1 VPIRIQELFKPAAYM
16 ELFVARQP
24 IFDGKMNVVAYEMLY
39 RSGSSLKAFDGTEG
53 DVATA
58 KVINALFYSSGGTD
72 LLNQKLAFINFPQ
85 SLLLSEAA
93 LAVPAR
99 HVVLEILEN
108 VEAKPCVI
116 SACRALQAKNY
127 RFALDDISNCSQQ
140 SEFADLANYIKVDFR
155 NADREE
161 CAKIAKTYRGRKTL
175 VAEKVETREEFQW
188 ALEKGFS
195 LFQGFF
201 FSKPL
206 TSSVLDIPGFK
217 LNFLEILKRINQ
229 SDFDFDQLA
238 NVVKREAALSYKLL
252 RAANSALYGMR
263 QPAKSVDRAMK
274 RLGENEV
281 RKLLSIIVMI
291 DLAAD
296 SPTEVMV
303 SALVRARFGELLA
316 SEVGLH
322 SRAGEVFTIGLFS
335 RLDAIIGR
343 PLEQI
348 LSGIDLRQDLC
359 EALVHP
365 GRHEDPI
372 SKLWS
377 ILLAYEAGEWE
388 RATPLMRQINLQ
400 PDCVHSLYTTAVRW
414 ADTMFRR

>member
-1 VPIRIQELFKPAAYM
+1 M

-39 RSGSSLKAFDGTEG
+39 RSSSSLSAFDGTDG

-58 KVINALFYSSGGTD
+58 KVINALFYSTEGTD

-99 HVVLEILEN
+99 HVVLEILES
-108 VEAKPCVI
+108 VEPSPCVI
-116 SACRALQAKNY
+116 AACKALQAKKY
-127 RFALDDISNCSQQ
+127 RFALDDISSCGQQ
-140 SEFADLANYIKVDFR
+140 AEFADLASYIKVDFR

-188 ALEKGFS
+188 AVERGFS

-229 SDFDFDQLA
+229 PDFDFDQLA

-252 RAANSALYGMR
+252 RAANSALYGTR
-263 QPAKSVDRAMK
+263 EPAKSVDRAMK

-316 SEVGLH
+316 TKIGLH
-322 SRAGEVFTIGLFS
+322 SRSSELFTIGLFS

-348 LSGIDLRQDLC
+348 LSGVDLRQDLC
-359 EALVHP
+359 EAVIHP
-365 GRHEDPI
+365 GRHDDPV
-372 SKLWS
+372 SKIWS
-377 ILLAYEAGEWE
+377 TLLAYEAGDWE
-388 RATPLMRQINLQ
+388 RAIPLMQQINLQ
-400 PDCVHSLYTTAVRW
+400 ADCVHLLYTTAVRW
-414 ADTMFRR
+414 ADTIFRR

>member
-1 VPIRIQELFKPAAYM
+1 M

-24 IFDGKMNVVAYEMLY
+24 IFDRKMNVVAYEMLY
-39 RSGSSLKAFDGTEG
+39 RSGSSLGAFDGTDG

-58 KVINALFYSSGGTD
+58 KVINALFYSPEGTD

-108 VEAKPCVI
+108 VEPKPCVVKT
-116 SACRALQAKNY
+116 CKELQAKKY
-127 RFALDDISNCSQQ
+127 RFALDDISNCHQQ
-140 SEFADLANYIKVDFR
+140 SELAELASYIKVDFR
-155 NADREE
+155 NADRGE
-161 CAKIAKTYRGRKTL
+161 CAKIASKYRGRKTL
-175 VAEKVETREEFQW
+175 VAEKVETRDEFQW
-188 ALEKGFS
+188 AIAQGFS

-217 LNFLEILKRINQ
+217 RNFLEILNRINQ
-229 SDFDFDQLA
+229 PEFDFDQLA

-252 RAANSALYGMR
+252 RAGNSALYGTR
-263 QPAKSVDRAMK
+263 HPAKSVDRAMK

-296 SPTEVMV
+296 SPTEIMV
-303 SALVRARFGELLA
+303 SALVRARFGESLA
-316 SEVGLH
+316 SKVGLH
-322 SRAGEVFTIGLFS
+322 SRSGELFTIGLFS

-348 LSGIDLRQDLC
+348 LDGIDLRQDLR
-359 EALVHP
+359 EALLYP
-365 GRHEDPI
+365 GRHDDPV

-377 ILLAYEAGEWE
+377 TLLAYETGDWE
-388 RATPLMRQINLQ
+388 RAMPLMQQINLQ
-400 PDCVHSLYTTAVRW
+400 PDCVHSLYTTAVHW

>member
-1 VPIRIQELFKPAAYM
+1 
-16 ELFVARQP
+16 
-24 IFDGKMNVVAYEMLY
+24 
-39 RSGSSLKAFDGTEG
+39 
-53 DVATA
+53 
-58 KVINALFYSSGGTD
+58 
-72 LLNQKLAFINFPQ
+72 
-85 SLLLSEAA
+85 
-93 LAVPAR
+93 
-99 HVVLEILEN
+99 
-108 VEAKPCVI
+108 
-116 SACRALQAKNY
+116 
-127 RFALDDISNCSQQ
+127 
-140 SEFADLANYIKVDFR
+140 
-155 NADREE
+155 
-161 CAKIAKTYRGRKTL
+161 
-175 VAEKVETREEFQW
+175 
-188 ALEKGFS
+188 
-195 LFQGFF
+195 
-201 FSKPL
+201 
-206 TSSVLDIPGFK
+206 
-217 LNFLEILKRINQ
+217 
-229 SDFDFDQLA
+229 
-238 NVVKREAALSYKLL
+238 
-252 RAANSALYGMR
+252 
-263 QPAKSVDRAMK
+263 MK

-377 ILLAYEAGEWE
+377 ILLTYEAGEWE

-400 PDCVHSLYTTAVRW
+400 PDCVHSLYTTAVCW